1 MVGTDYFTTALGLA
15 GLKPPADRVIDGV
28 DVLPLLTG
36 SANTVERKIPLYWRL
51 NMAPPKEN
59 LHGIAPRIVAPGAPT
74 PTPTP
79 IPEPA

>member
-1 MVGTDYFTTALGLA
+1 MDVLIKHKDKLTALAEKLVA
-15 GLKPPADRVIDGV
+15 EETV
-28 DVLPLLTG
+28 DSDEFEKLF
-36 SANTVERKIPLYWRL
+36 SDI
-51 NMAPPKEN
+51 PPKEN